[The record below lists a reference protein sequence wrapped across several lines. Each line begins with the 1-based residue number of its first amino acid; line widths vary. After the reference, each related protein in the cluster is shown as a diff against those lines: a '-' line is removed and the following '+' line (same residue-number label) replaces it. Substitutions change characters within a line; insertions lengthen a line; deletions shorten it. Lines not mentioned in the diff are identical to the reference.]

1 MRRRDFISLLGCTAL
16 WPVAAHAQPV
26 ERIRR
31 IGVLLQATQND
42 LEFQSRLKTFLD
54 GLAKFGWTEGRN
66 LQLEYRW
73 AGGNA
78 DEVRRHAAELV
89 ALAPDVTSLRGA
101 IKKVSRALPPERGLP
116 RWRVVVAAAPKGYS
130 NFSAAGCN
138 IVPPT
143 IF

>member
-54 GLAKFGWTEGRN
+54 GLAKFGWTEG
-66 LQLEYRW
+66 
-73 AGGNA
+73 
-78 DEVRRHAAELV
+78 
-89 ALAPDVTSLRGA
+89 
-101 IKKVSRALPPERGLP
+101 I
-116 RWRVVVAAAPKGYS
+116 YS
-130 NFSAAGCN
+130 SN
-138 IVPPT
+138 IVGLGATPMKFGGT
-143 IF
+143 RRNW